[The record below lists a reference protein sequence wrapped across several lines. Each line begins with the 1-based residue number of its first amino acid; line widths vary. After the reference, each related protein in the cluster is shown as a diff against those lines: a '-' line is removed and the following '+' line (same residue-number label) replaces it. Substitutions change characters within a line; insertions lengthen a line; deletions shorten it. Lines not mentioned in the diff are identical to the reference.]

1 MPPDV
6 STDDHAARMRH
17 NRIERLERMIQTQ
30 QRMYNDY
37 DPLLLI
43 ELENARAEQSAL
55 DDGETRHE

>member
-1 MPPDV
+1 
-6 STDDHAARMRH
+6 MRH